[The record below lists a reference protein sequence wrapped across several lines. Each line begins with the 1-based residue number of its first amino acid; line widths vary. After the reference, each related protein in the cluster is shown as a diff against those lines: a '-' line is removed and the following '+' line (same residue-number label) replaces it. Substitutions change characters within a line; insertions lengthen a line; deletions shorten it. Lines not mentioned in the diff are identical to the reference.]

1 MATGGNPDPARI
13 LIQTDELDL
22 VPTDAN
28 AQLEPL
34 VAHRVR
40 IAARIVKGHERT
52 NEHDGFSQQKFDC
65 SPWRRH
71 ALDALLRQK
80 GPDQGRRL
88 VYLFG
93 SCPLAWCRSVVP
105 EQDLLPG
112 QLTKAGMPTMGS
124 SLIGPMVSSVM

>member
-88 VYLFG
+88 VYLFVEG
-93 SCPLAWCRSVVP
+93 EVSGIENVDLRIRHVAVV
-105 EQDLLPG
+105 
-112 QLTKAGMPTMGS
+112 
-124 SLIGPMVSSVM
+124 SLGFR